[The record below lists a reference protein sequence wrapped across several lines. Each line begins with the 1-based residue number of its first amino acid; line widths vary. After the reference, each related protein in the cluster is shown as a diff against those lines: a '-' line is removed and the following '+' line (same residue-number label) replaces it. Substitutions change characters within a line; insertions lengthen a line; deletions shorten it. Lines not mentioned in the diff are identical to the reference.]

1 MTLLDADEKKELNTV
16 GEDTW
21 ELFEAIEE
29 SFGVDLGDYHALA
42 GITVGELAENICRLA
57 NYPAE
62 ERCLSAVAFYRLR
75 RAFETLFSVPRTAIL
90 PTTSVV
96 QLLPW
101 KSRRTQWRLLQE
113 HLGLTV
119 PGLMYPGWLLLL
131 CLVTPAALLISAR
144 EFLGFRLSA
153 IEIIGG
159 SLALIIPAVVAFIP
173 FARTPPP
180 SCATMGGLAKVVL
193 ARNYAVFA
201 TQHGSSSERGVLPA
215 VRQLIATE
223 TGSQLGEVSPE
234 TRIPADLNIC

>member
-75 RAFETLFSVPRTAIL
+75 RAFETLFSVPRRAIR

-101 KSRRTQWRLLQE
+101 KSRRTQWRMLQE
-113 HLGLTV
+113 HLELTV
-119 PGLMYPGWLLLL
+119 
-131 CLVTPAALLISAR
+131 
-144 EFLGFRLSA
+144 
-153 IEIIGG
+153 
-159 SLALIIPAVVAFIP
+159 
-173 FARTPPP
+173 
-180 SCATMGGLAKVVL
+180 
-193 ARNYAVFA
+193 
-201 TQHGSSSERGVLPA
+201 
-215 VRQLIATE
+215 
-223 TGSQLGEVSPE
+223 
-234 TRIPADLNIC
+234 RINPCP